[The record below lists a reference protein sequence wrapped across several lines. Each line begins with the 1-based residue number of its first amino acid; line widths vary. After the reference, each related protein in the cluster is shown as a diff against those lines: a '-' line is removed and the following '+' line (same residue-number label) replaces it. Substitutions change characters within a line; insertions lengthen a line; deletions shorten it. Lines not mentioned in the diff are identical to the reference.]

1 MIQAFAPGIPQVYYV
16 GLLAGKNDIELLEKT
31 KEGRNINRHY
41 YSNEEIKREVKR
53 PVVVALLKLFTYRNR
68 SKAFELDGKFEITTS
83 AKNSFNIK
91 RTSADGQ
98 TVSELKVD
106 LATYSYEVKEN
117 GQKITF

>member
-1 MIQAFAPGIPQVYYV
+1 
-16 GLLAGKNDIELLEKT
+16 
-31 KEGRNINRHY
+31 Y

-53 PVVVALLKLFTYRNR
+53 PVVAALLKLFTYRNR
-68 SKAFELDGKFEITTS
+68 SKAFELEGKFEITTP
-83 AKNSFNIK
+83 AKHRFNIK

-106 LATYSYEVKEN
+106 LETFSYEVKEN